1 MILWWEQHE
10 WERFKS
16 NWKQTEGFQQNIDS
30 ASSTD
35 TGHWSGSSGEEGS
48 KFTLQATDGL
58 LLQLSDRR
66 RPRQL
71 GQIFHIYAG
80 EERENDANSEREKM
94 VRNRDN
100 WEKRDNPPMSVFMHC
115 LSGRKCN
122 VRADSTS
129 NYHLNPIN
137 LITNTYIHTQTGAI
151 AMY

>member
-1 MILWWEQHE
+1 MWWEQHE

-16 NWKQTEGFQQNIDS
+16 NGKQTGGFQQNSDS

-35 TGHWSGSSGEEGS
+35 TEHWRGSSGEEGS
-48 KFTLQATDGL
+48 KFTLFATDGL

-71 GQIFHIYAG
+71 GQIFHIYVG
-80 EERENDANSEREKM
+80 EERENDADSERQRKWWETD
-94 VRNRDN
+94 NR
-100 WEKRDNPPMSVFMHC
+100 EKRDNPPMLVFTHC

-137 LITNTYIHTQTGAI
+137 LITNIYTHSQTGDIAI
-151 AMY
+151 Y